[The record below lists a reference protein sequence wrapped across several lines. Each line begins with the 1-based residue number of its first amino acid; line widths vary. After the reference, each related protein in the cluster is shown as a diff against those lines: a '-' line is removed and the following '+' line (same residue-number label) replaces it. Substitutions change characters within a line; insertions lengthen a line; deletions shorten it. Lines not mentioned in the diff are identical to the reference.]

1 MLKAIIFTCIIA
13 SAYSMMDVE
22 MPNLEFLN
30 DVGNSTG
37 NGTSPAP
44 SGGNS
49 TTPLPPSNSTTPEPS
64 NSTSPAPTTPAT
76 TPAKTTPAATT
87 VPLTTAPAPSPDK
100 NLVNVSISDGNITC
114 IAMQA
119 ELVFLINK
127 TEVVN
132 VPGSAQYKGNCN
144 VNATTQSL
152 TLSFG
157 KSSVGFTFSLDKNQD
172 VTISKIDVTYAEK
185 DEEGVLSVNDPV
197 TISVAGNFLKSGSG
211 GDYYMCNNNK
221 TLIDNQNGITLSA
234 TNLKYK
240 AFNKDSDVSFDKS
253 ATECPEDE
261 DTSSVVP
268 IAVGAALAGLVVLV
282 LIAYLIGRRRSRATG
297 YESV

>member
-1 MLKAIIFTCIIA
+1 
-13 SAYSMMDVE
+13 
-22 MPNLEFLN
+22 
-30 DVGNSTG
+30 
-37 NGTSPAP
+37 
-44 SGGNS
+44 
-49 TTPLPPSNSTTPEPS
+49 
-64 NSTSPAPTTPAT
+64 
-76 TPAKTTPAATT
+76 
-87 VPLTTAPAPSPDK
+87 
-100 NLVNVSISDGNITC
+100 
-114 IAMQA
+114 MQA

-132 VPGSAQYKGNCN
+132 VPASAIPSGNCA

-152 TLSFG
+152 LLSFG
-157 KSSVGFTFSLDKNQD
+157 KSSVGFTFSMDKNKD

-185 DEEGVLSVNDPV
+185 DEEGVYTVSAPV
-197 TISVAGNFLKSGSG
+197 TISVQGSFLKSGSD

-221 TLIDNQNGITLSA
+221 TLIDDESGITLSA

-240 AFNKDSDVSFDKS
+240 AFNTDNDVKFSKS